1 MDRLRAW
8 AAKFDALSLRER
20 LLILI
25 TLVVAVAL
33 PGFTYLIEPAQ
44 KEQLQ
49 LILKADKL
57 KIELA
62 EAQVDLQLIKA
73 IKTEDPNKALQDEI
87 KRLKLVLAQRG
98 EELKQRTA
106 TLVPPDQ
113 MIDLLQQILARQ
125 PGIRLLEARKAAPQ
139 AINLATPGA
148 EGTSSSTEVAQPL
161 LYRHDLALQLE
172 GGFFQIQGFLKALE
186 GAESSLFWDSL
197 DYQVDNY
204 PKATLRLKLYTLS
217 TTKEWLGV

>member
-1 MDRLRAW
+1 MDKLRAW

-20 LLILI
+20 LLILV

-44 KEQLQ
+44 KEQLT
-49 LILKADKL
+49 LVLKADKL

-62 EAQVDLQLIKA
+62 EAQVDLQLVKA
-73 IKTEDPNKALQDEI
+73 IKTEDPNQALQEEI
-87 KRLKLVLAQRG
+87 DRLQRLLAQRG

-125 PGIRLLEARKAAPQ
+125 PGIRLLEARKEAPQ
-139 AINLATPGA
+139 PVNLTAPGSEAT
-148 EGTSSSTEVAQPL
+148 STNNEVTQTL

-172 GGFFQIQGFLKALE
+172 GGFFQIQRFLKALE

-204 PKATLRLKLYTLS
+204 PKATLQLKLYTLS